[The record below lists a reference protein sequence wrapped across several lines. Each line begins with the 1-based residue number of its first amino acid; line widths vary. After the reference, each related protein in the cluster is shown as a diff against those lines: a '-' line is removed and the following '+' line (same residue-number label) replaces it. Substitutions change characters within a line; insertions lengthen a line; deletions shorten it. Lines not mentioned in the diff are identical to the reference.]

1 MTHRASPHDGIPSCE
16 TQNIMSRR
24 LVSLMDFS
32 KLVEAFDRNGVTFV
46 SVTRSFNTTSTGR
59 SDPFYVKRRSPE
71 GG

>member
-32 KLVEAFDRNGVTFV
+32 KLVAAFDRHGVTFV
-46 SVTRSFNTTSTGR
+46 SVTRSRQRPLKQRQKDRDRGLSTI
-59 SDPFYVKRRSPE
+59 
-71 GG
+71 

>member
-1 MTHRASPHDGIPSCE
+1 MHDGIPSCE

-32 KLVEAFDRNGVTFV
+32 KLVAAFDRHGVTFV
-46 SVTRSFNTTSTGR
+46 SVTRSFNTTCTGR
-59 SDPFYVKRRSPE
+59 SETRSTSSVQSPE